1 VSSIVTVVPGDIST
15 ETIVTINSATPCM

>member
-15 ETIVTINSATPCM
+15 QTIVTINSATPCM